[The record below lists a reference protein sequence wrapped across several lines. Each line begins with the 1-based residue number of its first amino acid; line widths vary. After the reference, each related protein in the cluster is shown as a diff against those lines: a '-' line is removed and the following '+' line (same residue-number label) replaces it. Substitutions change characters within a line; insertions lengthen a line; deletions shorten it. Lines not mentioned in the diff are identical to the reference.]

1 MGAHEATRFYAQD
14 DARHNVRRSP
24 TPTMMRRIGQSR
36 LRDFVDF
43 SEALDSVVVV
53 SVVSAGAAADIVL
66 GAVVVA
72 VSDDAIAAL
81 DVVLGGALLALDVVL
96 GSEPP
101 PAATGSVTG
110 FGLEIAGGGGVCTRG
125 VERGGG
131 AVCVVAV
138 FARASC
144 ATGLCA
150 ARCDDV
156 RRLVCFVV
164 CVVARFGTRGFA
176 FGVFADGVVVA
187 AVTRGSGRVTLAVPR
202 VGGDAGTG
210 FPVSRDRRCAASAT
224 RKSRVSCVG

>member
-81 DVVLGGALLALDVVL
+81 DVVLGGA
-96 GSEPP
+96 P
-101 PAATGSVTG
+101 TG
-110 FGLEIAGGGGVCTRG
+110 EDGGGSK
-125 VERGGG
+125 EP
-131 AVCVVAV
+131 
-138 FARASC
+138 
-144 ATGLCA
+144 
-150 ARCDDV
+150 
-156 RRLVCFVV
+156 
-164 CVVARFGTRGFA
+164 GTSTTA
-176 FGVFADGVVVA
+176 QEP
-187 AVTRGSGRVTLAVPR
+187 S
-202 VGGDAGTG
+202 
-210 FPVSRDRRCAASAT
+210 S
-224 RKSRVSCVG
+224 